1 MYRKM
6 LVLLDG
12 SELAEVV
19 FPFAEELAARLD
31 LEVTL
36 LQVYGAL
43 GRDFIP
49 VHRAYIE
56 RAAETIRN
64 QIEDIQERL
73 GVSPEARVGEVKGEL
88 ADGYSLAYGQCC
100 R

>member
-19 FPFAEELAARLD
+19 FPFAKELAARLNLD
-31 LEVTL
+31 VTM
-36 LQVYGAL
+36 LQVYGDI
-43 GRDFIP
+43 GRNFVP

-56 RAAETIRN
+56 RAAI
-64 QIEDIQERL
+64 
-73 GVSPEARVGEVKGEL
+73 VAEAKRGGGFTRRACQAFFRRKFEQSARESHGL
-88 ADGYSLAYGQCC
+88 AN
-100 R
+100 